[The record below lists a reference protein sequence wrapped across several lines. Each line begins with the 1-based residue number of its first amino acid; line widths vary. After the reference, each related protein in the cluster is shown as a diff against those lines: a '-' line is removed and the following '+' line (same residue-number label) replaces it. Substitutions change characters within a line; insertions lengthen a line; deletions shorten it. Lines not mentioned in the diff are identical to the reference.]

1 METKHSPSAM
11 DLESSVGLLDGQEPD
26 SSASKELEEFV
37 RSELSV
43 GKKRSLRAK
52 LVIFALRFFV
62 GLMAFIGIMN
72 TVNSLVNMR
81 VERFVPS
88 YDNPK
93 HAAEYSN
100 HPCYCGESVAE
111 ALSKGCVFDELST
124 AWLPERCRDEELAA
138 EFASKGDG
146 PNGTWLYWAD
156 KEHTQP
162 LSVHDISMYADLGTR
177 HLFHMS
183 IQWHRQHCLYSW
195 LKEHRFKTRP
205 DKVFDPRSDSDGHI
219 YHCMMVFNSPREE
232 TEAGAVL
239 EV

>member
-1 METKHSPSAM
+1 MS
-11 DLESSVGLLDGQEPD
+11 DVESSAGLLDGQQTGR
-26 SSASKELEEFV
+26 KLEKSTFEKLDGPL
-37 RSELSV
+37 RKALLG
-43 GKKRSLRAK
+43 GKKRSLGVK
-52 LVIFALRFFV
+52 LLIAALVSFIL
-62 GLMAFIGIMN
+62 LMAFIGIMELLN
-72 TVNSLVNMR
+72 DLANLR
-81 VERFVPS
+81 ARRFVPS

-100 HPCYCGESVAE
+100 SPCYCGKSVKE
-111 ALSKGCVFDELST
+111 ALSKRCVFDELST

-162 LSVHDISMYADLGTR
+162 LSVHDISMYADLGTS

-183 IQWHRQHCLYSW
+183 IEWHRQHCLYSW

-205 DKVFDPRSDSDGHI
+205 DKIFDPRSDSDGHI
-219 YHCMMVFNSPREE
+219 YHCMTVFNTPREE
-232 TEAGAVL
+232 THAGAVL